1 MQEYEKP
8 EVRDHGDLRD
18 LTACGAIGLH
28 EDASNKQG
36 SVGVEILPVVDVSLC
51 VLP

>member
-1 MQEYEKP
+1 MQYERP

-18 LTACGAIGLH
+18 LTACGIIGNN

-36 SVGVEILPVVDVSLC
+36 TIGVTIDPIVDLTLC